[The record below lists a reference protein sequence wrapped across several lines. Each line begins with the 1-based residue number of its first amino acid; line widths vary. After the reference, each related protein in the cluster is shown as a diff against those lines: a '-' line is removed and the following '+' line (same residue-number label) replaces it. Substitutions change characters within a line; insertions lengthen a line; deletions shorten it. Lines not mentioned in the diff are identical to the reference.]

1 MFDSNKLISRFKK
14 QEIKQG
20 FLQLANNP
28 DFTYPYG
35 YEKGAT
41 APVTVDGSD
50 YYIKE
55 VNGDKLSA
63 ELLLG
68 QIFNKLGIKSA
79 IYLPV
84 RHDDYSEAISND
96 VLDDNTIIAS
106 VYLSNL
112 KKSVGK
118 YNPFLFTQEK
128 TFLPIDNSIRNT
140 FASKHAIRQ
149 NLKMNAVDLALSNWD
164 RGFNNFGVTIQQN
177 KVEDI
182 VLYDHEASGWQI
194 GHEKFHN
201 NFSFLSLPF
210 DEIINYYKTNEEYRE
225 YTTPQ
230 ELAETV
236 GNIEIDKTAD
246 DITQHTGHQF
256 REEYLDFLKFRID
269 KTAETLEQC

>member
-1 MFDSNKLISRFKK
+1 M
-14 QEIKQG
+14 
-20 FLQLANNP
+20 
-28 DFTYPYG
+28 
-35 YEKGAT
+35 
-41 APVTVDGSD
+41 
-50 YYIKE
+50 
-55 VNGDKLSA
+55 
-63 ELLLG
+63 
-68 QIFNKLGIKSA
+68 
-79 IYLPV
+79 PV

-96 VLDDNTIIAS
+96 VLDDKTIIAS
-106 VYLSNL
+106 VYLSTL

-128 TFLPIDNSIRNT
+128 TFLPIDNSIRKT

-194 GHEKFHN
+194 GREKFHN

-236 GNIEIDKTAD
+236 GNIEIDKTAS
-246 DITQHTGHQF
+246 DITEQTGHQF

-269 KTAETLEQC
+269 KTAESLEQC